1 MLLTEDFSIEEI
13 SEKLGF
19 NSTSYFRRTFK
30 KFTKQ
35 SPGDYKK
42 SIKSDFKL

>member
-30 KFTKQ
+30 KFAKQ
-35 SPGDYKK
+35 SPSDYKK